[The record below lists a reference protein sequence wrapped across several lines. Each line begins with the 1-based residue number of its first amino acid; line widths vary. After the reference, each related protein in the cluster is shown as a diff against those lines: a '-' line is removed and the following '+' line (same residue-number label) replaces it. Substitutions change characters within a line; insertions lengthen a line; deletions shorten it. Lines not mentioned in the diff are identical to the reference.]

1 MGTGKEIGPAN
12 SRDHGGR
19 LPRRIEPW
27 GIALLIALVSWWF
40 PAEESAGKDF
50 TVSPSGAASGDGSKE
65 RPFDLG
71 TALSEA
77 KGAIRPGDT
86 ICLLGGTYKGAFE
99 CTLKGTRDAPITI
112 RGLPGERVT
121 IDCQPPEG
129 TDKACHFSVLGQWT
143 VFRDFEVT
151 CTGKKRGTTLT
162 GSHPEEINRGGVNCL
177 GANVKFI
184 NLVVHDTSQGFGFWS
199 NGEGGEIYG
208 CIIYNNGW
216 DAPDRGHGHAIYTQ
230 NKTGT
235 KRLVDNIMFNQFSY
249 GVHAYGSSA
258 AFINSFHLEGNVSFN
273 NGAAKS
279 ADSRTVNILVGGG
292 SPSENITVVG
302 NFTYATGHGGT
313 SLLLGYGAQNKDAVV
328 KDNYFVGP
336 ASVRRWGKLTLTG
349 NTFISPGAVLSLE
362 LPKEGGLGQY
372 EMDKNTY
379 VRMTGGAKPFG
390 LIENKQDRGGD
401 FAQWQKDT
409 QLDKSSTFQSVA
421 PTGVKVFV
429 RANQYEPGRAN
440 VIVYNWDR
448 KDSVEVDLKDSLKP
462 GAKYRV
468 VSAQDFFGPAVAEG
482 TYDGRPVRLP
492 MKDYRA
498 PSPIGKED
506 YQPPATGPEFN
517 VFVVVP
523 VK

>member
-1 MGTGKEIGPAN
+1 MPQRITGTVLA
-12 SRDHGGR
+12 SV
-19 LPRRIEPW
+19 
-27 GIALLIALVSWWF
+27 LVCGTSL
-40 PAEESAGKDF
+40 AGEHF
-50 TVSPSGAASGDGSKE
+50 VSPDGKPDGAGTKDSPWNLA
-65 RPFDLG
+65 
-71 TALSEA
+71 TALAGA
-77 KGAIRPGDT
+77 KGKVQPGDT
-86 ICLLGGTYKGAFE
+86 VWLLGGTYKGTFQS
-99 CTLKGTRDAPITI
+99 TLKGLKDAPII
-112 RGLPGERVT
+112 VRGVAGQRVT

-129 TDKACHFSVLGQWT
+129 KNTSCQFIVLGEWA
-143 VFRDFEVT
+143 VFRDFEVMHS
-151 CTGKKRGTTLT
+151 GKTRFTKET
-162 GSHPEEINRGGVNCL
+162 GSSPKDINRGRANCL
-177 GANVKFI
+177 GANIKFI
-184 NLVVHDTSQGFGFWS
+184 NLVVHDCDEGFGFWS

-208 CIIYNNGW
+208 CIVYNNGW

-230 NKTGT
+230 NKTGI

-249 GVHAYGSSA
+249 GIHAYGSEK
-258 AFINSFHLEGNVSFN
+258 AFINGFHIEGNVSFN
-273 NGAAKS
+273 NGAAKGV
-279 ADSRTVNILVGGG
+279 DSRNPGILVGGG
-292 SPSENITVVG
+292 SPSENITVIG
-302 NFTYATGHGGT
+302 NYTYCTGYSGT
-313 SLLLGYGAQNKDAVV
+313 SLMLGYGAQNKDAVV

-409 QLDKSSTFQSVA
+409 QLDRNSTFQPAA

-429 RANQYEPGRAN
+429 RANQHEPGRAN

-468 VSAQDFFGPAVAEG
+468 VSAQDFYGPAVAEG